1 MENLQETVTI
11 ESLAYGGDAVTHI
24 HGKVVFVPGCVP
36 GDVVRLS
43 VTEDRGSFLRGKMTE
58 LLSPSPSR
66 AEPFCPYAESC
77 GGCQWQAVSYPEQ
90 LRWKRSIV
98 EESMRRI
105 GGLTDIETEPCLPSS
120 PDRGVRTV
128 VRYRAWNPENGLVLG
143 YYERRSHRVVDITY
157 CPMATEGVNEIARYM
172 REHGGELFRGI
183 DIREATVRAS
193 QHHPSA
199 LLTVHTVEECDL
211 RAAAQNM
218 LDGIPG
224 LAGIVHRLG
233 DGRHIETYGEPFRY
247 ERIGGTE
254 FRIEERSFFQA
265 NVVQAARLTALVK
278 EMLGTEKTD
287 TVVDGYGGV
296 GLFSLTAL
304 PDDAAVHLCDSSWSA
319 VKDSIFNARRNGF
332 KRFTAYAENTAVAA
346 GTIGTADALILDPP
360 RPGLGEKTV
369 HALCR
374 LGAETIVYVSCNPA
388 TLARDAGFF
397 QARGY
402 AVERVVPVDMFPH
415 TYHIETVMKLK
426 RR

>member
-1 MENLQETVTI
+1 MKNLQETVTI
-11 ESLAYGGDAVTHI
+11 ESLAYGGDAVAHI
-24 HGKVVFVPGCVP
+24 DGKVVFVPGCVP
-36 GDVVRLS
+36 GDVIRLH
-43 VTEDRGSFLRGKMTE
+43 VTEDRGSFLRGKMAE

-66 AEPFCPYAESC
+66 VEPFCPYAEAC

-98 EESMRRI
+98 EESMKRI
-105 GGLTDIETEPCLPSS
+105 GGFQHIETEPCLPSS

-128 VRYRAWNPENGLVLG
+128 VRYRAGNSGSGFVLG
-143 YYERRSHRVVDITY
+143 YYERHSHRIVDIAH
-157 CPMATEGVNEIARYM
+157 CPMAAEGVNEIARYM

-193 QHHPSA
+193 QHYPSA
-199 LLTVHTVEECDL
+199 LLTVHTAGECDL

-233 DGRHIETYGEPFRY
+233 DGRHLETYGEPFRY
-247 ERIGGTE
+247 ERIGETE

-265 NVVQAARLTALVK
+265 NVVQAARLTALVR
-278 EMLGTEKTD
+278 EMLGTGKTN

-296 GLFSLTAL
+296 GLFALTAL
-304 PDDAAVHLCDSSWSA
+304 PGDAAVHLYDSSWSA
-319 VKDSIFNARRNGF
+319 VKDSIFNARKNGF
-332 KRFTAYAENTAVAA
+332 KRFTAYVENAADAA
-346 GTIGTADALILDPP
+346 GTIETADALILDPP

-374 LGAETIVYVSCNPA
+374 LDAETIVYVSCNPA
-388 TLARDAGFF
+388 TLARDARFF
-397 QARGY
+397 HARGY
-402 AVERVVPVDMFPH
+402 AVERIVPVDMFPH
-415 TYHIETVMKLK
+415 TYHIETVVKLK
-426 RR
+426 RK